1 MRCRLCLPT
10 VWFIAT
16 TYLRYVS
23 GRLPATVSTDLS
35 QTSAQITGPKRE
47 QSGEKHFSHPDDEGI
62 TFNEHD
68 KAAITRHSYFLQT
81 FKLGHKILLT
91 CEAEGHPTP
100 SITWYKDGAEM
111 HVYHTI
117 YLSQTRLQDYK
128 VRARLEIDPA
138 AIGDEG
144 VYSCLASNRH
154 GYDLK
159 SIKAIYY
166 Y

>member
-1 MRCRLCLPT
+1 MPQLLELIDGMVPEQVSYIHSSRSS
-10 VWFIAT
+10 
-16 TYLRYVS
+16 YL
-23 GRLPATVSTDLS
+23 
-35 QTSAQITGPKRE
+35 
-47 QSGEKHFSHPDDEGI
+47 GEIYFQ
-62 TFNEHD
+62 